1 MLLYHALTFPLSLL
15 SNSEMLLHPVIPM
28 CSVTS
33 SPESLYAWVWLTS
46 LNILWPKKLL
56 GWDFMEYKSHYTLK
70 KTLRILSVNKMY
82 DFLDAWILG
91 HLFYLLILFPCPSIS
106 YAYVWWEEGK
116 VGCLW
121 RDDIAFF
128 SWLHSN
134 CWDHEVFREG
144 TWYSNNF

>member
-1 MLLYHALTFPLSLL
+1 
-15 SNSEMLLHPVIPM
+15 MLLHPVIPM

-91 HLFYLLILFPCPSIS
+91 QLFYQLILFHCPSIS
-106 YAYVWWEEGK
+106 YAYVWWRK
-116 VGCLW
+116 VKWDVFGEMILLSFHDCTLTVETT
-121 RDDIAFF
+121 RYLEKAHGILIISKIFF
-128 SWLHSN
+128 FRW
-134 CWDHEVFREG
+134 VF
-144 TWYSNNF
+144 SV